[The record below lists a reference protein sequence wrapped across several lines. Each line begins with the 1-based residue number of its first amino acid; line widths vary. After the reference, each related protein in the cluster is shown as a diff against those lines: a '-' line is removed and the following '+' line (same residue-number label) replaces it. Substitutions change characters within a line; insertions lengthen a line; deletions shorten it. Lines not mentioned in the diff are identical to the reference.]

1 MAAQEHR
8 PTSYPEIREPRQGGR
23 SALQRK
29 SLAEGIQRVV
39 FPSITAGR
47 LAQISENRCPVAKAR
62 LAMTKLPPHVLK
74 IAGSSEHGT
83 DDYAAQLRQSSSDLS
98 VEWVGEISDMA
109 GFLGELDLFVM
120 VSEPDGCPN
129 ASLEAMAAG
138 LPVIA
143 TDVGGASEQV
153 IDGQT
158 GKLLA
163 RKDTEAL
170 AGALVELAWDSASR
184 HRMGLAGLER
194 IRSHFSLER
203 MAESYRRVFFPGHII
218 SNETTENP

>member
-1 MAAQEHR
+1 M
-8 PTSYPEIREPRQGGR
+8 P
-23 SALQRK
+23 
-29 SLAEGIQRVV
+29 
-39 FPSITAGR
+39 
-47 LAQISENRCPVAKAR
+47 
-62 LAMTKLPPHVLK
+62 KLPPHVLK

-120 VSEPDGCPN
+120 VSEPAGCPN

-158 GKLLA
+158 GKLVA
-163 RKDTEAL
+163 RKDPEAL